1 MLWGTMNNAVLG
13 MQASSSSM
21 GVISQNISNVN
32 TTGYKR
38 TESLFKTTLS
48 ETHAGS
54 NANIFGVKAVSRTNI
69 AYQGSIVGSDS
80 GTDLAINGRGFFMVA
95 PPSVTT
101 DGNTVTSSVPGSTDT
116 TNPKSV
122 LYTRDGAFTF
132 VTGAN
137 QEQYFTVGGN
147 YLLGWMADE
156 NGAVD
161 STGDLTPV
169 YTLPETT
176 MQGRTTTTASVLAN
190 LPYDS
195 ALTESDYDATSSI
208 TDPNGDA
215 QDLTLHWTRL
225 DATTWLVT
233 PSVDSSVGSV
243 TSDPV
248 TVTMDAEG
256 NITDPTD
263 FTTQTVG
270 IDWDDGTY
278 GAAVTDTDETVNLSS
293 TKPSMTLQK
302 VYVEVYDSN
311 YNAHTVTLGFE
322 RTGTDTWNMHV
333 LPGDDYSGEDIA
345 PIEVTFN
352 GDGKMVSGGT
362 NDLAFSWTDS
372 DGLAGTATVALDTS
386 GMTQYD
392 SSSLSLKGVTTN
404 GYGAGELESYKFNAN
419 GELIGS
425 YSNGETRTLFKVPV
439 ATFVADNSLEPVSG
453 NLFQRTQQAGA
464 LTVSPIE
471 DVESGSSFS
480 TGSLESSNVD
490 IGGEFTT
497 MIITQKA
504 YSSNAQVFKTADEM
518 TQTVRDLK
526 A

>member
-169 YTLPETT
+169 
-176 MQGRTTTTASVLAN
+176 
-190 LPYDS
+190 
-195 ALTESDYDATSSI
+195 
-208 TDPNGDA
+208 
-215 QDLTLHWTRL
+215 
-225 DATTWLVT
+225 
-233 PSVDSSVGSV
+233 
-243 TSDPV
+243 
-248 TVTMDAEG
+248 
-256 NITDPTD
+256 
-263 FTTQTVG
+263 
-270 IDWDDGTY
+270 
-278 GAAVTDTDETVNLSS
+278 
-293 TKPSMTLQK
+293 
-302 VYVEVYDSN
+302 
-311 YNAHTVTLGFE
+311 
-322 RTGTDTWNMHV
+322 
-333 LPGDDYSGEDIA
+333 
-345 PIEVTFN
+345 
-352 GDGKMVSGGT
+352 
-362 NDLAFSWTDS
+362 
-372 DGLAGTATVALDTS
+372 
-386 GMTQYD
+386 
-392 SSSLSLKGVTTN
+392 
-404 GYGAGELESYKFNAN
+404 
-419 GELIGS
+419 
-425 YSNGETRTLFKVPV
+425 
-439 ATFVADNSLEPVSG
+439 
-453 NLFQRTQQAGA
+453 
-464 LTVSPIE
+464 
-471 DVESGSSFS
+471 
-480 TGSLESSNVD
+480 
-490 IGGEFTT
+490 
-497 MIITQKA
+497 
-504 YSSNAQVFKTADEM
+504 
-518 TQTVRDLK
+518 
-526 A
+526 